1 MALESIGSAL
11 ARPPHFA
18 PRHAGNTAAY
28 PVSAQ
33 YPFHLISTL
42 TPKAD
47 IRGRHCDVRFVPK
60 ADMRTPRANA
70 VVADRPRP
78 PEHRQPI
85 ISGLRNEFSHGRAG
99 VTESIR
105 SIYADDGTQWQE
117 IATPPQHGRIKAG
130 GATTVQKQSVLASK
144 LIPEKTRELAKR
156 NF

>member
-47 IRGRHCDVRFVPK
+47 IDPQSADVRFAGHMHCSKGLDGFPTGE
-60 ADMRTPRANA
+60 ADSRSQSAPYTPIMGPSGRKLPF
-70 VVADRPRP
+70 RPSTG
-78 PEHRQPI
+78 E
-85 ISGLRNEFSHGRAG
+85 
-99 VTESIR
+99 
-105 SIYADDGTQWQE
+105 
-117 IATPPQHGRIKAG
+117 
-130 GATTVQKQSVLASK
+130 
-144 LIPEKTRELAKR
+144 
-156 NF
+156 